1 MNGPVIARI
10 AEIEVTSSTVRTPS
24 GEFPTRGSEW
34 TLTDQWVAEQ
44 RTPTWA
50 VVLAVACLCFT
61 LALSLFLLKVRR
73 TVHRGVVHVTVRNG
87 PYWYTARIPVT
98 NHAEVQAIA
107 QQVNYVR
114 SVAAL

>member
-1 MNGPVIARI
+1 MTGPVITRI
-10 AEIEVTSSTVRTPS
+10 AEIEVTSSTVRTPA
-24 GEFPTRGSEW
+24 GEFPMRGSEW
-34 TLTDQWVAEQ
+34 TVTDQWITEQ

-50 VVLAVACLCFT
+50 VVLAVVCLCFT

-73 TVHRGVVHVTVRNG
+73 TVSRGVVQVTVRNG

-98 NHAEVQAIA
+98 DHAQVQAIA